1 MEEIF
6 QQYCTGQ
13 IMPRFMHIASRAE
26 YLLANIQVAVAA
38 DRCVQM

>member
-6 QQYCTGQ
+6 QQYYTDR
-13 IMPRFMHIASRAE
+13 IMPRFVHIASRAE
-26 YLLANIQVAVAA
+26 YLLANIQVAIAA